1 MASITTMRQ
10 ALATNLA
17 TVPGLRT
24 NSVIPEDPKPPIA
37 IVTFERVDFD
47 TSMGRALDTYLF
59 RVIVIVGRVDTRG
72 AQTAL
77 DGYLSGTGT
86 NSLKAAI
93 ESDRTLGGEAN
104 DLRVTSGDNLREL
117 AVGEIT
123 YVAADL
129 SITVYA

>member
-10 ALATNLA
+10 ALATNLS
-17 TVPGLRT
+17 TIPGLRT
-24 NSVIPEDPKPPIA
+24 ASIIPEDPKPPIA

-77 DGYLSGTGT
+77 DSYLSGSGT
-86 NSLKAAI
+86 NSIKEAV

-104 DLRVTSGDNLREL
+104 DLRVSSGDNLREL

>member
-1 MASITTMRQ
+1 
-10 ALATNLA
+10 
-17 TVPGLRT
+17 
-24 NSVIPEDPKPPIA
+24 
-37 IVTFERVDFD
+37 
-47 TSMGRALDTYLF
+47 
-59 RVIVIVGRVDTRG
+59 VIVIVGRVDTRG

-86 NSLKAAI
+86 NSLKEAI